1 MLFVGIFFMV
11 QPTVDSI
18 VSIDVNPSIEL
29 SVDPQDT
36 VVSCRALN
44 EDAVN
49 VLDGMDLNQMDLGTA
64 TNLIIEAML
73 QEGYL
78 SADSPENTILISVAN
93 DDAEKVQ
100 RLQSKVTSSVDATLK
115 QNHTSNDFATERSCY
130 RRC

>member
-1 MLFVGIFFMV
+1 MV

-49 VLDGMDLNQMDLGTA
+49 VLDGMDLNQMDLWGQQQT
-64 TNLIIEAML
+64 
-73 QEGYL
+73 
-78 SADSPENTILISVAN
+78 
-93 DDAEKVQ
+93 
-100 RLQSKVTSSVDATLK
+100 
-115 QNHTSNDFATERSCY
+115 
-130 RRC
+130 